1 MEVTSNYFKQ
11 ISDMIAEARNR
22 AEVAVNSEPVLLYR
36 NVGKIIKT
44 QILDRNK
51 PEYD

>member
-22 AEVAVNSEPVLLYR
+22 AEVAVNSELVLR
-36 NVGKIIKT
+36 DPHV
-44 QILDRNK
+44 LDFL
-51 PEYD
+51 DL